1 MAFNLCY
8 NIGKMKITGD
18 SMKNK
23 VVYRCSQCGHE
34 TIKWS
39 GYCQQCGAWNSIEE
53 VVVEKK
59 SNLATNRY
67 IKKFKPVK
75 LTEVKVDSS
84 QRIVTSMEEFNRV
97 LGGGIIKDSVTILTA
112 RPGAGKSTLL
122 LEISSD
128 VAKKGYKVL
137 YASGEESET
146 QIRARSN
153 RILDEIPENIWILSD
168 ISMNNVLKSIEE
180 IDADLVIIDSIQ
192 TFVLEEFNSRAG
204 SPIQTIECANALVEI
219 AKNKERPRA
228 IIMVGHMTKAN
239 EMAGLRTLEHLVDT
253 VVYLEGESD
262 EPIRTL
268 MATKN
273 RFGRTGEI
281 GLFSMEEEGIVPIDN
296 PSEFFITKREDG
308 LDVPGAALSVIK
320 EGSRQITVEIES
332 LVSKSFT
339 PYPSRIGECLRKD
352 QLNTLISIL
361 EQRGGINLYDKNV
374 VIKVTGGLKLREQ
387 AVNLAII
394 MSIVSS
400 ILGKGIPNDVVF
412 IADVGLTGELKRVPS
427 IESRV
432 KELDRMG
439 YKKVYICKDGLNQKF
454 NLENLEI
461 VELRTLKEV
470 INHVFNI
477 NT

>member
-1 MAFNLCY
+1 
-8 NIGKMKITGD
+8 MK
-18 SMKNK
+18 KK
-23 VVYRCSQCGHE
+23 VIYRCSKCGYE

-39 GYCQQCGAWNSIEE
+39 GFCQQCGNWNTIEE

-59 SNLATNRY
+59 RNVATSKNTKSLSPVRLSD
-67 IKKFKPVK
+67 IKAD
-75 LTEVKVDSS
+75 TS
-84 QRIVTSMEEFNRV
+84 QRIITSMDEFNRV
-97 LGGGIIKDSVTILTA
+97 LGGGIVKDSVTIITA

-122 LEISSD
+122 LQISSD
-128 VAKKGYKVL
+128 VAKKGYRVL
-137 YASGEESET
+137 YASGEESES
-146 QIRARSN
+146 QIRLRSN
-153 RILDEIPENIWILSD
+153 RILNEIPENIWILSD
-168 ISMNNVLKSIEE
+168 ISMDNVLKSIEE

-192 TFVLEEFNSRAG
+192 TFVLEEFTSKAG

-228 IIMVGHMTKAN
+228 VIMVGHMTKAD

-262 EPIRTL
+262 ESIRTL

-273 RFGRTGEI
+273 RFGRTGET
-281 GLFSMEEEGIVPIDN
+281 GFFSMEEEGMMPIDN

-308 LDVPGAALSVIK
+308 LSVPGTALSVVK

-339 PYPSRIGECLRKD
+339 PYPSRIGECLRRD

-374 VIKVTGGLKLREQ
+374 VIKTTGGLKLREQ

-400 ILGKGIPNDVVF
+400 ILEKGIPSDVVF

-427 IESRV
+427 MEARI

-439 YKKVYICKDGLNQKF
+439 YKKAYICKDGLKQKL
-454 NLENLEI
+454 NLKNLQVI
-461 VELRTLKEV
+461 ELRTLQEV
-470 INHVFNI
+470 INHVFYNS
-477 NT
+477 

>member
-1 MAFNLCY
+1 
-8 NIGKMKITGD
+8 MKKKTI
-18 SMKNK
+18 
-23 VVYRCSQCGHE
+23 YRCSECGYE

-53 VVVEKK
+53 VAVEKK
-59 SNLATNRY
+59 SKGTVAKDDNNL
-67 IKKFKPVK
+67 KPVK
-75 LTEVKVDSS
+75 LTEVEVDDS
-84 QRIVTSMEEFNRV
+84 QRIVTSIEEFNRV

-153 RILDEIPENIWILSD
+153 RILAEIPESIWILSD

-180 IDADLVIIDSIQ
+180 IDADLVIVDSIQ

-219 AKNKERPRA
+219 AKNKEKPRA

-262 EPIRTL
+262 DPIRTL

-281 GLFSMEEEGIVPIDN
+281 GLFSMEEEGMVPIDN

-308 LDVPGAALSVIK
+308 LDIPGTALSVIK

-339 PYPSRIGECLRKD
+339 PYPSRIGDCLRRD

-400 ILGKGIPNDVVF
+400 VFKRGIPNDVVF

-427 IESRV
+427 MESRL

-439 YKKVYICKDGLNQKF
+439 YRKAYICKGGLKQKISLQ
-454 NLENLEI
+454 NLEV
-461 VELRTLKEV
+461 VELRTLEEV
-470 INHVFNI
+470 INHVFHI
-477 NT
+477 DG